1 MLKYNVLKEGKIYQ
15 VILTGDFDIESTEVI
30 NEALIPELMVADKVN
45 INFEEVPFVD
55 SSGMGLLIT
64 LVNKLKENRT
74 KVTISNVNDEVYG
87 IFDLLQLP
95 EILGKEVFH

>member
-1 MLKYNVLKEGKIYQ
+1 MLKYTIVKEANLCQ
-15 VILTGDFDIESTEVI
+15 VFLHGDLDIEGTELI
-30 NEALIPELMVADKVN
+30 NEELIPELTVADSVN

-64 LVNKLKENRT
+64 LVNTLKDNRT
-74 KVTISNVNDEVYG
+74 KVTISNVNDEVFG

-95 EILGKEVFH
+95 EILGSEVFI